1 MLSFPG
7 VAPFSAFI
15 ASEIY
20 IGKAVCIDA
29 NCYVYS
35 PVDSPKYKKL
45 SEVLAELSGHP
56 GYAVLSDSTS
66 SYLRLISKNY
76 SYIYV
81 PMSSEEILNPED
93 EVSFFNE
100 NSPVNSVTIAKLGS
114 TDNLQ
119 ISPLSLS

>member
-1 MLSFPG
+1 M
-7 VAPFSAFI
+7 
-15 ASEIY
+15 
-20 IGKAVCIDA
+20 VCIDA

-35 PVDSPKYKKL
+35 PDDSPNYKKL
-45 SEVLAELSGHP
+45 SEVFAEVPSHP
-56 GYAVLSDSTS
+56 GYVVLSDSIS

-119 ISPLSLS
+119 ISPLSLSWEK